1 MKAWIIDGKFGLDA
15 LRLAER
21 ETPRPR
27 AGEVLVRVRAASLN
41 YRDLGVVEG
50 FYFPDQPLPLTP
62 GSDAAGEVVAVGE
75 GVTRVRAGDRV
86 ALAFYQGAWIGGGPD
101 RAALGTRTLGGP
113 RQGVLAEYAIADAEG
128 VVRYPEHLTFGE
140 ASTLPIAGVTAW
152 QALFTEAQVG
162 PGSVVVVQG
171 TGGVAAFA
179 IQLARAAGAR
189 VLVTSRSAAKLERA
203 RALGAHEAI
212 DTSATPAW
220 DERVLALT
228 EGTGADVVVD
238 VAGGDLRRSVNALR
252 FGGQVSLVGLLGG
265 TTAQLE
271 VVPVI
276 QRRAR
281 IQAIS
286 VGSREMFEAL
296 DRLVGLHRLRP
307 AIARTYPFE
316 RADEAL
322 AALRAGEHVGKI
334 VVDGATT

>member
-15 LRLAER
+15 LRVAER

-41 YRDLGVVEG
+41 SRDLGVVEG
-50 FYFPDQPLPLTP
+50 FYFPAQPLPLTP
-62 GSDAAGEVVAVGE
+62 GSDAAGEVAAVGE
-75 GVTRVRAGDRV
+75 GVTRVRPGDRV
-86 ALAFYQGAWIGGGPD
+86 ALTFQQAWISGRPD
-101 RAALGTRTLGGP
+101 PAALHASTLGGP
-113 RQGVLAEYAIADAEG
+113 REGVLAEYALADAEG
-128 VVRYPEHLTFGE
+128 VVRYPEHLTFAE

-179 IQLARAAGAR
+179 IQLARVAGAR
-189 VLVTSRSAAKLERA
+189 VIITSRSAAKLERA
-203 RALGAHEAI
+203 RALGAHDGI
-212 DTSATPAW
+212 DTGVEPAW

-228 EGTGADVVVD
+228 GGTGADVVVD

-252 FGGQVSLVGLLGG
+252 WGGQVSLVGLLGG
-265 TTAQLE
+265 ATARLE
-271 VVPVI
+271 VVPSLL
-276 QRRAR
+276 RRAR

-296 DRLVGLHRLRP
+296 NRLVALHRLRP

-316 RADEAL
+316 RANEAI
-322 AALRAGEHVGKI
+322 AALRAGDHVGKL
-334 VVDGATT
+334 VVEGAAA